1 MEECKQKDCK
11 GGSTPPPYRFEQPPP
26 YFAGREYA
34 SHSTPLGTCI
44 GHPGTANA
52 GGLTIQAEWS
62 GIPETQAAHYSVRD
76 DATSNP
82 AEPIANHYLFTLIL
96 LLICGVMCN
105 VAAFCC
111 LVPALFSAAM
121 ARNATDSRNY
131 QSAMRWAAVTICLDL
146 LAVLFSVLLGLT
158 VVSYVL
164 YSAAL

>member
-1 MEECKQKDCK
+1 MHYSADNNTRMEECKQKDCK
-11 GGSTPPPYRFEQPPP
+11 GGSTPPLYTFEQPPP

-121 ARNATDSRNY
+121 V
-131 QSAMRWAAVTICLDL
+131 SA
-146 LAVLFSVLLGLT
+146 
-158 VVSYVL
+158 
-164 YSAAL
+164 